1 MNLIDMHSHILPNID
16 DGARDIETSVKM
28 LTQSY
33 LHGVGSVL
41 STSHCYPKAPE
52 SIEHFLLRRKAALNE
67 LNSAISE
74 SDTMPHIYEAC
85 EVNMTTDISELRNI
99 SKLCIENTDYILVE
113 MPYTPWREWMID
125 SVYKLTLQ
133 GLKPIMAHI
142 DRFIAQ
148 NPELLNS
155 LFELDVLYQV
165 NAELFL
171 DRRMTK
177 AADKLIENGRAHVLG
192 SDMHNLDKRKPNL
205 KDACDVITLRYGH
218 ICLEQM
224 IQNAR
229 SILNNEPIPYLLL
242 KTDEKKGFWSRIFK

>member
-1 MNLIDMHSHILPNID
+1 MHSHILPNID
-16 DGARDIETSVKM
+16 DGAWNVETSVKM

-33 LHGVGSVL
+33 LQGVGSVV

-52 SIEHFLLRRKAALNE
+52 SIEHFLLRRKAAINE

-74 SDTMPHIYEAC
+74 SDAMPQIYEAC

-113 MPYTPWREWMID
+113 MPYTPWKEWMID

-142 DRFIAQ
+142 DRFVTQ
-148 NPELLNS
+148 NPELLNG

-177 AADKLIENGRAHVLG
+177 AADKLIENGRAHILG

-205 KDACDVITLRYGH
+205 KEAGNVITSRYGN

-224 IQNAR
+224 TENAR
-229 SILNNEPIPYLLL
+229 SILNNEPIPHPILNAQI
-242 KTDEKKGFWSRIFK
+242 KKGLLGRLFK